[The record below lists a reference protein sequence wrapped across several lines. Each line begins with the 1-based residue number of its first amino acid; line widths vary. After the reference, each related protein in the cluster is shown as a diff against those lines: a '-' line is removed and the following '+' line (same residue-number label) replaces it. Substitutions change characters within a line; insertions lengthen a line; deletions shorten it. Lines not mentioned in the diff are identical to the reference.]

1 MQRRAVAVFVALFL
15 AVAGVAG
22 ALTATADSPQIA
34 LENPEIDVS
43 ENDSIEVGSESYLVA
58 DISETEQE
66 GGGHGG
72 GGGGTVITG
81 TLEREF
87 TAETSETWANG
98 STVTVE
104 DREWRVEIAGE
115 NVTEFTLVEVL
126 DRQAILEAD
135 DAAENE
141 TVTLDD
147 GEYVAETDENGD
159 RTLVPVDEYFPAPE
173 ERSYATGETLQYDG
187 QTVTVDDVTAGGA
200 VLVWE
205 TTQTETIEVS
215 QHSMVTLGD
224 TQYVAHFSDASTL
237 QMSSDIEAYEAQ
249 VTEIERFNQYNS
261 GLSRVFV
268 LSVLSSIMLTGL
280 AFIPSRY

>member
-22 ALTATADSPQIA
+22 ALTATAETPEIA
-34 LENPEIDVS
+34 LENPEIDAS
-43 ENDSIEVGSESYLVA
+43 QNDTIDVGGESYVVA
-58 DISETEQE
+58 DISESENDE
-66 GGGHGG
+66 GQ
-72 GGGGTVITG
+72 TIISG

-98 STVTVE
+98 STISLD
-104 DREWRVEIAGE
+104 DREWRVEIPGE
-115 NVTEFTLVEVL
+115 NATEFTLVEVL

-147 GEYVAETDENGD
+147 GEYVAVTDENGE

-173 ERSYATGETLQYDG
+173 ERSHATGETLQYDG

-205 TTQTETIEVS
+205 TTETETVEVAQES
-215 QHSMVTLGD
+215 TVTLGD
-224 TQYVAHFSDASTL
+224 TDYVAHFPDASTL
-237 QMSSDIEAYEAQ
+237 RMSTDIEAYEAQ
-249 VTEIERFNQYNS
+249 VSEIERFNQYSS

-268 LSVLSSIMLTGL
+268 LSVLSSIMIAGL

>member
-22 ALTATADSPQIA
+22 ALTATAESPEIA
-34 LENPEIDVS
+34 LENPEVDAA
-43 ENDSIEVGSESYLVA
+43 EGESIEVGGETYVVA
-58 DISETEQE
+58 DISETENDE
-66 GGGHGG
+66 GQM
-72 GGGGTVITG
+72 IISG

-98 STVTVE
+98 STVSVD
-104 DREWRVEIAGE
+104 DREWRVSIPGE
-115 NVTEFTLVEVL
+115 NATEFTLVEVL

-147 GEYVAETDENGD
+147 GEYVAVTDENGD

-173 ERSYATGETLQYDG
+173 ERTHAAGETLEYDG
-187 QTVTVDDVTAGGA
+187 QTVTVDDVTADGA

-205 TTQTETIEVS
+205 TTETETVEIAQQS
-215 QHSMVTLGD
+215 TMTFGD
-224 TQYVAHFSDASTL
+224 TEYVAHFPDTSTL
-237 QMSSDIEAYEAQ
+237 RMSTDVEAYEAQ
-249 VTEIERFNQYNS
+249 VTEMERFDQYNS
-261 GLSRVFV
+261 GLSRVIA
-268 LSVLSSIMLTGL
+268 LSVLSSIMLAGL

>member
-22 ALTATADSPQIA
+22 ALTATADSPEIA

-43 ENDSIEVGSESYLVA
+43 QNESIEVGGESYVVA
-58 DISETEQE
+58 DISESENDQ
-66 GGGHGG
+66 GQV
-72 GGGGTVITG
+72 VISG
-81 TLEREF
+81 TLERDF
-87 TAETSETWANG
+87 TTETSETWANG
-98 STVTVE
+98 STVSVD

-115 NVTEFTLVEVL
+115 NATEFTLVEVL

-147 GEYVAETDENGD
+147 GEYVAVTDENGE

-173 ERSYATGETLQYDG
+173 ARSHEVGEELQYDG
-187 QTVTVDDVTAGGA
+187 QTVTVDEVTAGGA
-200 VLVWE
+200 ALVWE
-205 TTQTETIEVS
+205 TTETETVEVAQQS
-215 QHSMVTLGD
+215 TVTLGGTD
-224 TQYVAHFSDASTL
+224 YVAHFPDASTL
-237 QMSSDIEAYEAQ
+237 RMSTDIEAYESQ
-249 VTEIERFNQYNS
+249 VTDIERFDQYNS
-261 GLSRVFV
+261 GLSRVLV

>member
-22 ALTATADSPQIA
+22 ALTATAESPEIA
-34 LENPEIDVS
+34 LENPEVDAT
-43 ENDSIEVGSESYLVA
+43 ENDSVDVGGETYVVA
-58 DISETEQE
+58 DISETENDE
-66 GGGHGG
+66 GQM
-72 GGGGTVITG
+72 IIAG

-98 STVTVE
+98 STVSV
-104 DREWRVEIAGE
+104 DDGEWRVEIPGE
-115 NVTEFTLVEVL
+115 NASEFTLVEVL

-141 TVTLDD
+141 TVTLED
-147 GEYVAETDENGD
+147 GEYVAVTDENGD

-173 ERSYATGETLQYDG
+173 ERTYATGETLEYDG
-187 QTVTVDDVTAGGA
+187 QTVTVDDVTADGA
-200 VLVWE
+200 ALVWE
-205 TTQTETIEVS
+205 TTQTETVEVAQQS
-215 QHSMVTLGD
+215 TVTIGD
-224 TQYVAHFSDASTL
+224 TDYVAHFPDASTL
-237 QMSSDIEAYEAQ
+237 QMSTDIEAYEAQ
-249 VTEIERFNQYNS
+249 ATEIERFNQYNS

-268 LSVLSSIMLTGL
+268 LSVLSSIMLAGM

>member
-1 MQRRAVAVFVALFL
+1 MAVFVALFL

-34 LENPEIDVS
+34 FDNPDV
-43 ENDSIEVGSESYLVA
+43 DAAQGDTIEVGGESYVVA
-58 DISETEQE
+58 DISETEAGG

-72 GGGGTVITG
+72 GGGGAVITG

-98 STVTVE
+98 STVSVE
-104 DREWRVEIAGE
+104 DSEWRVEVAGE
-115 NVTEFTLVEVL
+115 NATEFTLVEVL
-126 DRQAILEAD
+126 DRQAILGAD

-141 TVTLDD
+141 TVTLED
-147 GEYVAETDENGD
+147 GEYVAVTDENGD

-173 ERSYATGETLQYDG
+173 EQSYATGETLEYDG
-187 QTVTVDDVTAGGA
+187 QTVTVDDVTADGA

-205 TTQTETIEVS
+205 TTQTETVEVG
-215 QHSMVTLGD
+215 QHSVVTFGGTD
-224 TQYVAHFSDASTL
+224 YVAHFQDTSTL

-249 VTEIERFNQYNS
+249 VSEIDRFNQYNS
-261 GLSRVFV
+261 GLSRILV
-268 LSVLSSIMLTGL
+268 LSVLSSIMLAGM

>member
-22 ALTATADSPQIA
+22 ALTATAETPEIA
-34 LENPEIDVS
+34 LENPEIDAS
-43 ENDSIEVGSESYLVA
+43 QNDTIDVGGESYVVA
-58 DISETEQE
+58 DISESEND
-66 GGGHGG
+66 GGQ
-72 GGGGTVITG
+72 TIISG

-87 TAETSETWANG
+87 TAQTSETWANG
-98 STVTVE
+98 STVSVD
-104 DREWRVEIAGE
+104 DREWRVEIPGE
-115 NVTEFTLVEVL
+115 NATEFTLVEVL

-147 GEYVAETDENGD
+147 GEYVAVTDESGE

-173 ERSYATGETLQYDG
+173 ERSHATGETLQYDG

-205 TTQTETIEVS
+205 TTETETVEVAQES
-215 QHSMVTLGD
+215 TVTLGD
-224 TQYVAHFSDASTL
+224 TDYVAHFPDASTL
-237 QMSSDIEAYEAQ
+237 RMSTDIEAYEAQ
-249 VTEIERFNQYNS
+249 VSEIERFNQYSS

-268 LSVLSSIMLTGL
+268 LSVLSSIMIAGL

>member
-22 ALTATADSPQIA
+22 ALTATAESPEIA
-34 LENPEIDVS
+34 LENPEVDATENDPIDVGG
-43 ENDSIEVGSESYLVA
+43 ETYVVA
-58 DISETEQE
+58 DISESENDE
-66 GGGHGG
+66 GQ
-72 GGGGTVITG
+72 TVISG

-98 STVTVE
+98 STVSVD
-104 DREWRVEIAGE
+104 DREWRVSIPGE
-115 NVTEFTLVEVL
+115 NATEFTLVEVL

-141 TVTLDD
+141 TVVLED
-147 GEYVAETDENGD
+147 GEYVAVTDENGD
-159 RTLVPVDEYFPAPE
+159 RTLVPVDDYFPAPE
-173 ERSYATGETLQYDG
+173 ERTHATGETLEYDG
-187 QTVTVDDVTAGGA
+187 QTVTVDDVTADGA

-205 TTQTETIEVS
+205 TTQTETVEVAQQS
-215 QHSMVTLGD
+215 TVTLGD
-224 TQYVAHFSDASTL
+224 TDYVAHFPDASTL
-237 QMSSDIEAYEAQ
+237 RMSTDIEAYEAQ

-261 GLSRVFV
+261 GLSRVLV
-268 LSVLSSIMLTGL
+268 LSVLSSIMLAGM

>member
-15 AVAGVAG
+15 AVAGVTG
-22 ALTATADSPQIA
+22 ALTATAETPEIA
-34 LENPEIDVS
+34 LENPEIDAS
-43 ENDSIEVGSESYLVA
+43 QNDTIDVGGESYVVA
-58 DISETEQE
+58 DISESEND
-66 GGGHGG
+66 GGQ
-72 GGGGTVITG
+72 TIISG

-87 TAETSETWANG
+87 TAQTSETWANG
-98 STVTVE
+98 STVSVD
-104 DREWRVEIAGE
+104 DREWRVEIPGE
-115 NVTEFTLVEVL
+115 NATEFTLVEVL

-147 GEYVAETDENGD
+147 GEYVAVTDESGE

-173 ERSYATGETLQYDG
+173 ERSHATGETLQYDG

-205 TTQTETIEVS
+205 TTETETVEVAQES
-215 QHSMVTLGD
+215 TVTLGD
-224 TQYVAHFSDASTL
+224 TDYVAHFPDASTL
-237 QMSSDIEAYEAQ
+237 RMSTDIEAYEAQ
-249 VTEIERFNQYNS
+249 VSEIERFNQYSS

-268 LSVLSSIMLTGL
+268 LSVLSSIMIAGL

>member
-22 ALTATADSPQIA
+22 ALTATADSPEIA
-34 LENPEIDVS
+34 LENPEIDAS
-43 ENDSIEVGSESYLVA
+43 QGDTIDAGGQSYVVA
-58 DISETEQE
+58 DISETEGG

-72 GGGGTVITG
+72 SATTTITG

-98 STVTVE
+98 STVSVD
-104 DREWRVEIAGE
+104 DREWRVEITGE
-115 NVTEFTLVEVL
+115 NATEFTLVEVL

-147 GEYVAETDENGD
+147 GEYVAVTDDSGE
-159 RTLVPVDEYFPAPE
+159 RTLVPVEEYFPAPE
-173 ERSYATGETLQYDG
+173 RRSYATGETLEYDG
-187 QTVTVDDVTAGGA
+187 QTVTVDGVTAGGA

-205 TTQTETIEVS
+205 TTETQSVEVG
-215 QHSMVTLGD
+215 QHSVVTLGGTD
-224 TQYVAHFSDASTL
+224 YVAHFEDTSTL

-249 VTEIERFNQYNS
+249 VSEIDQYKQYNS
-261 GLSRVFV
+261 GLSRVFI
-268 LSVLSSIMLTGL
+268 LAVLSSVMLTGM

>member
-15 AVAGVAG
+15 VVAGVTG
-22 ALTATADSPQIA
+22 ALTATAETPEIA
-34 LENPEIDVS
+34 LENPEIDAS
-43 ENDSIEVGSESYLVA
+43 QNDTIDVGGESYVVA
-58 DISETEQE
+58 DISESEND
-66 GGGHGG
+66 GGQ
-72 GGGGTVITG
+72 TIISG

-87 TAETSETWANG
+87 TAQTSETWANG
-98 STVTVE
+98 STVSVD
-104 DREWRVEIAGE
+104 DREWRVEIPGE
-115 NVTEFTLVEVL
+115 NATEFTLVEVL

-147 GEYVAETDENGD
+147 GEYVAVTDESGE

-173 ERSYATGETLQYDG
+173 ERSHATGETLQYDG

-205 TTQTETIEVS
+205 TTETETVEVAQES
-215 QHSMVTLGD
+215 TVTLGD
-224 TQYVAHFSDASTL
+224 TDYVAHFPDASTL
-237 QMSSDIEAYEAQ
+237 RMSTDIEAYEAQ
-249 VTEIERFNQYNS
+249 LSEIERFNQYSS

-268 LSVLSSIMLTGL
+268 LSVLSSIMIAGL

>member
-22 ALTATADSPQIA
+22 ALTATADSPEIA
-34 LENPEIDVS
+34 LENPEIDAS
-43 ENDSIEVGSESYLVA
+43 QGDTIDAGGQSYVVA
-58 DISETEQE
+58 DISETEE
-66 GGGHGG
+66 GGGGHGG
-72 GGGGTVITG
+72 SATTTITG

-98 STVTVE
+98 STVSVD

-115 NVTEFTLVEVL
+115 NATEFTLVEVL
-126 DRQAILEAD
+126 DRQAILGAD

-147 GEYVAETDENGD
+147 GEYVAVTDENGE

-173 ERSYATGETLQYDG
+173 ARSHEVGEELQYDG
-187 QTVTVDDVTAGGA
+187 QTVTVDEVTAGGA
-200 VLVWE
+200 ALVWE
-205 TTQTETIEVS
+205 TTETETVEVAQQS
-215 QHSMVTLGD
+215 TVTLGGTD
-224 TQYVAHFSDASTL
+224 YVAHFPDASTL
-237 QMSSDIEAYEAQ
+237 RMSTDIEAYESQ
-249 VTEIERFNQYNS
+249 VTDIERFDQYNS
-261 GLSRVFV
+261 GLSRVLV

>member
-22 ALTATADSPQIA
+22 ALTATADSPEIA
-34 LENPEIDVS
+34 LENPEIDAS
-43 ENDSIEVGSESYLVA
+43 QGDTIDAGGQSYVVA
-58 DISETEQE
+58 DISETEE
-66 GGGHGG
+66 GGGGHGG
-72 GGGGTVITG
+72 SATTTITG

-98 STVTVE
+98 STVSVD

-115 NVTEFTLVEVL
+115 NATEFTLVEVL

-147 GEYVAETDENGD
+147 GEYVAVTDDSGE
-159 RTLVPVDEYFPAPE
+159 RTLVPVEEYFPAPE
-173 ERSYATGETLQYDG
+173 RRSYATGGTLEYDG
-187 QTVTVDDVTAGGA
+187 QTVTVDGVTAGGA

-205 TTQTETIEVS
+205 TTETQSVEVG
-215 QHSMVTLGD
+215 QHSVVTLGGTD
-224 TQYVAHFSDASTL
+224 YVAHFEDTSTL

-249 VTEIERFNQYNS
+249 VSEIDQYKQYNS
-261 GLSRVFV
+261 GLSRVFI
-268 LSVLSSIMLTGL
+268 LAVLSSVMLTGM